1 MPSHFRLKV
10 HVVYKVCVGGGG
22 LYVPEGEGERGRE
35 VGRVRGRGKVRESEK
50 VRMCTYVEHW

>member
-1 MPSHFRLKV
+1 M
-10 HVVYKVCVGGGG
+10 CVGGGG

-50 VRMCTYVEHW
+50 IRMCTSNTAGGGLNSY